1 MRFLRSTRILR
12 VVLSLTVASWM
23 AGAGCLLGCEKAS
36 AAAAAGQTT
45 HGSDLTVVASGD
57 ACASMQSHDCCASR
71 NRTPQSSKDQAS
83 AAPSEHAGHELAGT
97 STRTMECPLAVN
109 QSAVL
114 AKKNQ
119 DPSGN
124 ALLIA
129 SVSPSH
135 SVLREQPISL
145 SPPLRLPNR
154 GHTYLRCCV
163 FLI

>member
-1 MRFLRSTRILR
+1 MA
-12 VVLSLTVASWM
+12 LSLTVAFWM

-36 AAAAAGQTT
+36 AAEGAGQTT
-45 HGSDLTVVASGD
+45 HASDLTVVASGD
-57 ACASMQSHDCCASR
+57 ACASMRSHDCCA
-71 NRTPQSSKDQAS
+71 NRTPQSSKEQPSTAS
-83 AAPSEHAGHELAGT
+83 DEHASHQLAGT
-97 STRTMECPLAVN
+97 STRMIDCPLAVN

-135 SVLREQPISL
+135 SVLREQPIAL
-145 SPPLRLPNR
+145 SPQLRLPNR
-154 GHTYLRCCV
+154 GHTYLRCCA